1 MMNSGSG
8 IFLSVLLLCSPFL
21 GLIGIFM
28 MIAKM
33 GAKAPHQRRGGNGAR
48 GGGGGASRR
57 RGRRPRRR
65 GRQQQTMSAGGA
77 YPAAIR
83 VRPPI

>member
-21 GLIGIFM
+21 AVIGIFM

-33 GAKAPHQRRGGNGAR
+33 GQKAPHQRRGAR
-48 GGGGGASRR
+48 GGGSGARNGGGAGANRR
-57 RGRRPRRR
+57 R
-65 GRQQQTMSAGGA
+65 
-77 YPAAIR
+77 
-83 VRPPI
+83 